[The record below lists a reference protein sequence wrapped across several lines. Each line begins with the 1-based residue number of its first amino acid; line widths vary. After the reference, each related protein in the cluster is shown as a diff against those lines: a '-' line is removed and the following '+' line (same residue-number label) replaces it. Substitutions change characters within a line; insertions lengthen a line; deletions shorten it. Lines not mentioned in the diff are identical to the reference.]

1 MPAQQAAVAAMGAPT
16 VPSVARL
23 YTHNATES
31 PTVQRHP
38 VKFTGTG
45 TGYFRIWLT
54 GALLTLITLGLY
66 HPWAK
71 ARRLRYIHRHTHIAH
86 HALAYHGQP
95 KRMLRGYLLI
105 AVLLGAYSLASRVSG
120 STGFIAALILA
131 GLSPALLHGAMQFKL
146 ANTSWNGTRFRFTG
160 RLADAYK
167 LVLVPAGILLGV
179 VALSAIVAIMVSQGS
194 ARVAGT
200 VVTIPVAVSLYALM
214 PYTWWRLKHYQ
225 HNHLALGSLETRFR
239 AQPWDVA
246 KVFVK
251 TALVALA
258 SLAVATGLFALL
270 LGLAVSSL
278 PAGSATPLA
287 SAFRSMSPLLVL
299 FIAISQLAPYAFFAS
314 RMQNLVW
321 SNTGNIWLRFKSR
334 LSFKTLFNLS
344 LKNAVLTAV
353 TLGLYWPFAQ
363 MAWTRAR
370 LTAVTV
376 HARIRPDQVGAQAGP
391 LVAQLSGAGD
401 AAADLMGL
409 DAGL

>member
-1 MPAQQAAVAAMGAPT
+1 MSAQKAAATAMGAPT

-45 TGYFRIWLT
+45 AGYFRIWLN

-71 ARRLRYIHRHTHIAH
+71 ARRLRYVHRHTHVAH
-86 HALAYHGQP
+86 HALVYHGQP
-95 KRMLRGYLLI
+95 KRMLRGYLLM
-105 AVLLGAYSLASRVSG
+105 AALLGAHSLASRVPGPS
-120 STGFIAALILA
+120 SLIAALMVA
-131 GLSPALLHGAMQFKL
+131 GLLPALFHGAMQFKL

-160 RLADAYK
+160 RLAEAYK

-179 VALSAIVAIMVSQGS
+179 VAFSAVIAIMVSQGS
-194 ARVAGT
+194 ARIAGT
-200 VVTIPVAVSLYALM
+200 VVAIPVALSLYALM

-225 HNHLALGSLETRFR
+225 HHHLALGSLQARFR

-251 TALVALA
+251 TALLALA
-258 SLAVATGLFALL
+258 SLTLAAGLFALL

-287 SAFRSMSPLLVL
+287 GAFRSMAPVLVL
-299 FIAISQLAPYAFFAS
+299 FLAISQLAPYAFFTS

-321 SNTGNIWLRFKSR
+321 SNTGNTWLRFKSH
-334 LSFKTLFNLS
+334 LSFKALFNLS
-344 LKNAVLTAV
+344 LKNAVLTAL

-376 HARIRPDQVGAQAGP
+376 HARIRPEQVMTQARPLGAQ
-391 LVAQLSGAGD
+391 LDGAGD
-401 AAADLMGL
+401 AATDWIGL
-409 DAGL
+409 GTGL